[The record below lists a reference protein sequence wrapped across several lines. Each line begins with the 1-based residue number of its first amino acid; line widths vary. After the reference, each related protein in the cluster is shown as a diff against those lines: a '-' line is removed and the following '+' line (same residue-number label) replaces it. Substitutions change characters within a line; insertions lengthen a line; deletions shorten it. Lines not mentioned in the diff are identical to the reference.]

1 MATIFTRI
9 LDGEL
14 PGTFVWRDDECAAF
28 LSINPITRGHVLVVP
43 RAEVDHWI
51 DLEPATLAHLTEVA
65 RVIGQAQQQAFAC
78 ERVGLIVAGFEV
90 PHVHLHVL
98 PTNSMADYDFANA
111 ASSADPDDLA
121 AAADAIRSALRA
133 QGRSEVAD

>member
-1 MATIFTRI
+1 MPTIFTRI

-14 PGTFVWRDDECAAF
+14 PGTFVWRDDVCGAF

-43 RAEVDHWI
+43 KVEVDHWI
-51 DLEPATLAHLTEVA
+51 DLDPATLAHLTEVA
-65 RVIGQAQQQAFAC
+65 RVIGQAQQQAFEC

-98 PTNSMADYDFANA
+98 PTNSMGDYSFANA
-111 ASSADPDDLA
+111 SASVDADDLA
-121 AAADAIRSALRA
+121 AAADEIRDALRA
-133 QGRSEVAD
+133 LGRSEVAS

>member
-14 PGTFVWRDDECAAF
+14 PGTFVWRDEVCGAF

-43 RAEVDHWI
+43 KAEVDHWI
-51 DLEPATLAHLTEVA
+51 DLDPATLTHLTEA
-65 RVIGQAQQQAFAC
+65 AQAIGQAQQRAFAC

-90 PHVHLHVL
+90 PHVHVHVL
-98 PTNSMADYDFANA
+98 PTNSMADYSFANA
-111 ASSADPDDLA
+111 AASVDPDDLA
-121 AAADAIRSALRA
+121 AAADEIRDALRA
-133 QGRSEVAD
+133 TGRPEVAT